1 MKYDIVSTEVIPA
14 RGAPP
19 GGLCVRGQRP
29 PSLLVLA
36 EYWQAL
42 KPEVEIDVIFLL
54 QEVQIFL
61 NSKSE
66 SYT

>member
-1 MKYDIVSTEVIPA
+1 MLFGESTRHPVVRP
-14 RGAPP
+14 RY